1 MQPENDNPALL
12 EKQGKLAFERGQ
24 YKEAAEF
31 FRRASQALSLGGA
44 TPDTVAEMN
53 NNLSVALLLAGKPG
67 EALEAALGADQ
78 VFAALN
84 DRKRQG
90 MSLGN
95 QAAALEA
102 LGRADEALAAYDRS
116 VEILGK
122 AGEGDLLAMVK
133 KSAAAIR
140 LKRGDV
146 VQSAL
151 NMVGSVEAKTKPSIF
166 ERILKFFLRFK
177 TW

>member
-1 MQPENDNPALL
+1 MQPEDNNPAQL

-24 YKEAAEF
+24 YNEAAEF
-31 FRRASQALSLGGA
+31 FRRASHTLTLGDA
-44 TPDTVAEMN
+44 AAEMN
-53 NNLSVALLLAGKPG
+53 NNLSVALLQAGKPS
-67 EALEAALGADQ
+67 EALEAAIGTDQ

-84 DRKRQG
+84 DRRRQG
-90 MSLGN
+90 MALGN

-116 VEILGK
+116 AEILGK

-140 LKRGDV
+140 LKRGDI